1 MPLLILALVELPL
14 SHGMEARLMAKRVF
28 IDPVVQ
34 KLISHSLCSLVSGY
48 VLACALKAQRSLV
61 PAPSGSWGIT

>member
-1 MPLLILALVELPL
+1 MPLLILALAELPL

-48 VLACALKAQRSLV
+48 VSCALKAQRSLV